1 MAVGPIGGTIL
12 VNQMTPAATSV
23 QNAHNNRIDFQNMAA
38 QAAVQEK
45 EKEVEEVRPTE
56 ENHAVDPDREHQ
68 KEEADQETKRNKKH
82 QNALDEEDS
91 HKEDELPSIHKLD
104 IKV

>member
-1 MAVGPIGGTIL
+1 MAVGSIGGAIL

-38 QAAVQEK
+38 QAAVQAK
-45 EKEVEEVRPTE
+45 EKEVEEVRPAE
-56 ENHAVDPDREHQ
+56 ESHAIDPDREHQ
-68 KEEADQETKRNKKH
+68 KQEADEETKRNPKQEK
-82 QNALDEEDS
+82 DEDID
-91 HKEDELPSIHKLD
+91 KDATPPLHKLD